1 MEKGVLSFNIKPQ
14 IDLSQRLDVIANQL
28 KQHKKISEWTDEDEK
43 TRYTKFKIIS
53 KVLIKEMIYN
63 YNNGVPVTTLT
74 KAYSYSYYRI
84 KKIIKKY
91 EEICK
96 NKIPFITFD

>member
-1 MEKGVLSFNIKPQ
+1 
-14 IDLSQRLDVIANQL
+14 
-28 KQHKKISEWTDEDEK
+28 
-43 TRYTKFKIIS
+43 
-53 KVLIKEMIYN
+53 MIYN

-74 KAYSYSYYRI
+74 KAYKYSYYRI

-96 NKIPFITFD
+96 NKRPFITFD